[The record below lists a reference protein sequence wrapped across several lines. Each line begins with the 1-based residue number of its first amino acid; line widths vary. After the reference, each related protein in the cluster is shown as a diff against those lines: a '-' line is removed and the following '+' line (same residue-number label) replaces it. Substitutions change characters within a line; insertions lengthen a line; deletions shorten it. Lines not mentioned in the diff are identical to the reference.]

1 MIKLSSQEKEILSN
15 DKNDLK
21 RKMLESI
28 IHFGDFYD
36 AKELVN
42 ITGNGHVVLGFG
54 NNGFEVAMNILDE
67 IINKGFK
74 TKYPFTVSTW
84 PYVFSSSKEKWF
96 GLFWRKTSAVK
107 KQAFL
112 EKRLEEIGLNIENH
126 FMDAISLGKKNSL
139 TYGDVLC
146 WSDSMLVTFANSV
159 FGAKVNCAGP
169 LIDLFCNILGKVP
182 YYGLLTPEGRMAQ
195 VIIKVDVN
203 TLPDAGLLGVAV
215 AHKSAERIPY
225 IYGLEKLL
233 KAKYDEK
240 TLAFLK
246 DFAAGFSSEGNLKI
260 FHINGITPEAKKLKK
275 NLIAAFSSVESIDM
289 LEIEKVKENLEIP
302 WKNLD
307 AKPNYCFLGQ
317 PDLSLYQLVNWT
329 NEIGWELKQ
338 NKRKR
343 LKIKTIFLTNNHVL
357 EQFKKLPECSEL
369 KSYGGVIKTIS
380 PFNNLL
386 TKSKI
391 KTKIIT
397 NSNQIRQSANV
408 KFCKEEDILSIIT
421 GKRRKGNDW
430 I

>member
-1 MIKLSSQEKEILSN
+1 MIKLSNEEKEILSN
-15 DKNDLK
+15 DENDLK

-28 IHFGDFYD
+28 IHFGDFYG

-42 ITGNGHVVLGFG
+42 ITGSGHLVLGFG
-54 NNGFEVAMNILDE
+54 NNGFEVAMSIFDD
-67 IINKGFK
+67 IIQQGFK

-84 PYVFSSSKEKWF
+84 PYVFSSLNEKWL
-96 GLFWRKTSAVK
+96 GIFWKKTSAVK
-107 KQAFL
+107 KQALL
-112 EKRLEEIGLNIENH
+112 EKRLELIGLNNENR

-139 TYGDVLC
+139 AYGDVLC

-195 VIIKVDVN
+195 VVIKIEVN
-203 TLPDAGLLGVAV
+203 ALPDAGLLGVAV
-215 AHKSAERIPY
+215 AHKSAGRVPY

-246 DFAAGFSSEGNLKI
+246 DFAAGFSSDGNLKI

-275 NLIAAFSSVESIDM
+275 DLINLNSATEIIDL
-289 LEIEKVKENLEIP
+289 LEIEKVKENFDIP
-302 WKNLD
+302 WRNLD
-307 AKPNYCFLGQ
+307 ARPNYCFLGQ

-343 LKIKTIFLTNNHVL
+343 LKIKTIFLTNNDVL
-357 EQFKKLPECSEL
+357 TQFKKLPEYDEL

-391 KTKIIT
+391 RTKIIT
-397 NSNQIRQSANV
+397 NSNQIRQSSNV

-421 GKRRKGNDW
+421 GKRRKNNAW